1 MTELPA
7 GKKVLKLVSLKALM
21 HLASVSMMKKPNC
34 FLFYF
39 TLHYGLLRE
48 AAKMPAACCSHSPDA
63 PGWFEADVVARGLV
77 VLADGAAHDQAH
89 RQRGVDPLLAGARLD
104 EVGASHH
111 AHQRAL
117 RHRGVCC
124 VLQLSTDIRVFKV
137 SQWQEKAPPC

>member
-1 MTELPA
+1 
-7 GKKVLKLVSLKALM
+7 
-21 HLASVSMMKKPNC
+21 
-34 FLFYF
+34 
-39 TLHYGLLRE
+39 
-48 AAKMPAACCSHSPDA
+48 MPEACCSHSPDA

-117 RHRGVCC
+117 RQRC
-124 VLQLSTDIRVFKV
+124 VLELPTDIRVFKV
-137 SQWQEKAPPC
+137 SQCQEKAPPC

>member
-1 MTELPA
+1 
-7 GKKVLKLVSLKALM
+7 
-21 HLASVSMMKKPNC
+21 
-34 FLFYF
+34 
-39 TLHYGLLRE
+39 
-48 AAKMPAACCSHSPDA
+48 MPEACCSHSPDA

-104 EVGASHH
+104 EVGAGHH

-137 SQWQEKAPPC
+137 SQLTVPRKGPSLLKVHARS

>member
-39 TLHYGLLRE
+39 TLHYGLLKE
-48 AAKMPAACCSHSPDA
+48 AVKMPAACCSHSPDA

-89 RQRGVDPLLAGARLD
+89 RQRGVDSLLAGARLD
-104 EVGASHH
+104 EVGAGHH

-117 RHRGVCC
+117 RAEVMC
-124 VLQLSTDIRVFKV
+124 V
-137 SQWQEKAPPC
+137 